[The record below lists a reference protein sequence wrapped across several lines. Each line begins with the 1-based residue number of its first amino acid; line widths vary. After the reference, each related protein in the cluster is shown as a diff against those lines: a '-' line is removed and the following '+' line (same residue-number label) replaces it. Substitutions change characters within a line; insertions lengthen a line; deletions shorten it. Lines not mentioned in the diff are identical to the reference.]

1 LDEFPAFLRTSF
13 LRSSSRGDTKHTG
26 SEHTRVM
33 VGRAPEGK
41 GDAGASGS
49 GSSSGGGDEREQ
61 ANHDNA
67 SGVVHGQNQQ
77 MSVVG
82 GDVYSVGFIMILVLL
97 GLMKAAANRCT
108 C

>member
-1 LDEFPAFLRTSF
+1 
-13 LRSSSRGDTKHTG
+13 
-26 SEHTRVM
+26 M
-33 VGRAPEGK
+33 VGRAPKGK

-49 GSSSGGGDEREQ
+49 GSSGDGDEQQRDT
-61 ANHDNA
+61 HDNA
-67 SGVVHGQNQQ
+67 SGVVQGANQQ

-82 GDVYSVGFIMILVLL
+82 GDMYSVGFIMILVLL

>member
-1 LDEFPAFLRTSF
+1 
-13 LRSSSRGDTKHTG
+13 
-26 SEHTRVM
+26 M

-41 GDAGASGS
+41 GDVGASGS
-49 GSSSGGGDEREQ
+49 GGASGDGDELEQ
-61 ANHDNA
+61 QNHDNA
-67 SGVVHGQNQQ
+67 SGVVAGQNQQ

-82 GDVYSVGFIMILVLL
+82 GDMYSVGFIMILVLL